1 MRHVLDIHGL
11 VLSIIENVSLSL
23 RQITVTS
30 ADRISIGYCGNTPAA
45 GSVLTTSGCS
55 DTCMGNTNEYVSH
68 RLILISL
75 HLMTFIVWWCEPIV
89 DV

>member
-30 ADRISIGYCGNTPAA
+30 ADQIFLGYCGSTPAA

-55 DTCMGNTNEYVSH
+55 DTCIGNTNEYVSH
-68 RLILISL
+68 RLILMSL
-75 HLMTFIVWWCEPIV
+75 YLITFIVWWCEPIV
-89 DV
+89 NV